1 MNSAS
6 IRNCSVRLFAFVF
19 SLVVASA
26 AVGQANVTAVLQS
39 PQERKAA
46 PSFTLQDSAGKTV
59 SLESFRGRV
68 VLLDFWATWC
78 HGCKKEIPYFSDF
91 ERKYAGKGLTVIGV
105 SQDSDGWKVVKPF
118 IRKAS
123 IPYRIVLGN
132 DAMAQK
138 YGIENMPV
146 TFLIDRRG
154 RIAATYVGVVD
165 RGDIQANLQAVLF
178 QP

>member
-1 MNSAS
+1 MNSAPS
-6 IRNCSVRLFAFVF
+6 RNYSVRLFAVVF
-19 SLVVASA
+19 SLIVASA
-26 AVGQANVTAVLQS
+26 VFGQANVTAVLQS
-39 PQERKAA
+39 PQERKPA

-59 SLESFRGRV
+59 SLENFRGRV

-78 HGCKKEIPYFSDF
+78 HGCKTEIPYFSDF
-91 ERKYAGKGLTVIGV
+91 ERRYAGKGLTVIGV
-105 SQDSDGWKVVKPF
+105 SQDSDGWKVVKPY

-146 TFLIDRRG
+146 TLLIDRQG

-165 RGDIQANLQAVLF
+165 RGNTQTNLEAMLS